1 MPRDFKRS
9 DRVADAL
16 QRSLARII
24 QHELRD
30 PRLGMVNINS
40 VTVAKD
46 LTSAKIYVTFVAVD
60 SEEACEEAV
69 GVLNNA
75 SSFMRNLVSKELTT
89 RITPKLYFYFDK
101 VAVQGQA
108 LSSLIDRVVAA
119 DKSRHVD
126 DVANN
131 DISNDLSSDNET

>member
-24 QHELRD
+24 QHELGD

-40 VTVAKD
+40 VSVAKD
-46 LTSAKIYVTFVAVD
+46 LTSAKIYVTFVAVE
-60 SEEACEEAV
+60 SEEECEDAV
-69 GVLNNA
+69 TVLNNA

-119 DKSRHVD
+119 DRSRQVTENSD
-126 DVANN
+126 DSAE
-131 DISNDLSSDNET
+131 LSDNDEN

>member
-40 VTVAKD
+40 VSVAKD
-46 LTSAKIYVTFVAVD
+46 LTSAKIYVTFVAVE
-60 SEEACEEAV
+60 SEEECEDAV
-69 GVLNNA
+69 TVLNNA

-119 DKSRHVD
+119 DRSRQVTENSD
-126 DVANN
+126 DSAE
-131 DISNDLSSDNET
+131 LSDNDEN